1 MNCYKCG
8 APVAAGVEFCSN
20 CGAEQKNVVS
30 AVSNQSQGQV
40 RIPDRY
46 KPISAWGYVGY
57 QLLFSIPVIGF
68 IMLLVFSCGGASNIN
83 LKNFS
88 RSYLCVLLLVA
99 VIGVIALAVALA
111 VGAIGTAGMMAAVE
125 SYM

>member
-1 MNCYKCG
+1 MNCQKCG
-8 APVAAGVEFCSN
+8 SPVEAGVEFCSH

-30 AVSNQSQGQV
+30 VASNQTQI

-68 IMLLVFSCGGASNIN
+68 IMMLVFACGGASNIN

-88 RSYLCVLLLVA
+88 RSYLCMLLLVVA
-99 VIGVIALAVALA
+99 IGLIALVVSLA
-111 VGAIGTAGMMAAVE
+111 VGAIGTAGIMAAVE
-125 SYM
+125 SSM